1 MRGANSSSMAFTP
14 LCAPSRAATSA
25 ALGESPV
32 TARVACSLAALRVS
46 RNTLYMFLRPITAF
60 PPCGLARTTL
70 PARGSKLIIVSFKI
84 YYVKATGGF
93 QPEVPGVDL
102 QPQRDLRDIEEI
114 QELFEAGQETG
125 TLESSEVLDLLQE
138 VDLSTE
144 EIQQVYG
151 LLREHGV
158 EVVDAEF
165 LNDTLHHEEEDA
177 QLVEEVLEGDLRTR
191 YTGDAVQMYLD
202 EIGKTPLLTKAQEVY
217 LAKRV
222 ERGDK
227 KAKAHLTRANLRL
240 VVSIAKK
247 YASRGVSLL
256 DLIQEGNIGLMRA
269 VEKFNYR
276 KGFKF
281 STYATW
287 WIRQAVTRAIADK
300 GRTIRIPVHMV
311 EKANKYHRT
320 HRRMIQTLGREP
332 SEEEIAHELGVFVAE
347 IQRLQEISQR
357 SISLATPVG
366 DDDSS
371 ELGDFLEDAGSVT
384 PTDAVSESLLK
395 AHLREA
401 LDELPE
407 RERQIIE
414 LRFGMKD
421 DRPRTLE
428 EVGREFDITR
438 ERVRQIQMKTLNLL
452 REQLH

>member
-1 MRGANSSSMAFTP
+1 MAAENSMMLAERTDELLGRGRSQGFLITEEVASLVQEGDLS
-14 LCAPSRAATSA
+14 ATEVEEFYA
-25 ALGESPV
+25 ALE
-32 TARVACSLAALRVS
+32 
-46 RNTLYMFLRPITAF
+46 
-60 PPCGLARTTL
+60 
-70 PARGSKLIIVSFKI
+70 
-84 YYVKATGGF
+84 
-93 QPEVPGVDL
+93 E
-102 QPQRDLRDIEEI
+102 EEI
-114 QELFEAGQETG
+114 
-125 TLESSEVLDLLQE
+125 TLVSSEV
-138 VDLSTE
+138 
-144 EIQQVYG
+144 
-151 LLREHGV
+151 
-158 EVVDAEF
+158 AEAAKS
-165 LNDTLHHEEEDA
+165 NGKPAATTQTPEAPAA
-177 QLVEEVLEGDLRTR
+177 QIAHAVA
-191 YTGDAVQMYLD
+191 TGDSIRMYLA
-202 EIGKTPLLTKAQEVY
+202 EIGRVPLLTHADEIR
-217 LAKRV
+217 LANGIARGCKRSKDRLV
-222 ERGDK
+222 E
-227 KAKAHLTRANLRL
+227 ANLRL

-247 YASRGVSLL
+247 YRNRGVSFL
-256 DLIQEGNIGLMRA
+256 DLIQEGNLGLIRA
-269 VEKFNYR
+269 AEKFDPS

-287 WIRQAVTRAIADK
+287 WIRQAITRAIADK

-311 EKANKYHRT
+311 EKVNKYHRT
-320 HRRMIQTLGREP
+320 HRRMVQGLGREP
-332 SEEEIAHELGVFVAE
+332 SEEEIARELGVFVEE

-452 REQLH
+452 REQRRTQNLREYLR

>member
-1 MRGANSSSMAFTP
+1 MQERRQMATQNSTMLAERTDELLNRGRSQ
-14 LCAPSRAATSA
+14 
-25 ALGESPV
+25 
-32 TARVACSLAALRVS
+32 
-46 RNTLYMFLRPITAF
+46 
-60 PPCGLARTTL
+60 
-70 PARGSKLIIVSFKI
+70 
-84 YYVKATGGF
+84 GF
-93 QPEVPGVDL
+93 
-102 QPQRDLRDIEEI
+102 
-114 QELFEAGQETG
+114 
-125 TLESSEVLDLLQE
+125 
-138 VDLSTE
+138 LSTE
-144 EIQQVYG
+144 EVAN
-151 LLREHGV
+151 LL
-158 EVVDAEF
+158 
-165 LNDTLHHEEEDA
+165 
-177 QLVEEVLEGDLRTR
+177 QEGDLSAAEVEEFYAALEEDEITIVEDEAAGGSQATVAAAVVNVSEAPAVQIAHAVA
-191 YTGDAVQMYLD
+191 TGDSIRMYLA
-202 EIGKTPLLTKAQEVY
+202 EIGRVPLLTHADEIR
-217 LAKRV
+217 LAKGIARGCKRSKDRLV
-222 ERGDK
+222 E
-227 KAKAHLTRANLRL
+227 ANLRL

-247 YASRGVSLL
+247 YRNRGVSFL
-256 DLIQEGNIGLMRA
+256 DLIQEGNLGLIRA
-269 VEKFNYR
+269 AEKFDHS
-276 KGFKF
+276 KGYKF

-287 WIRQAVTRAIADK
+287 WIRQAITRAIADK

-311 EKANKYHRT
+311 EKVNKYHRT

-332 SEEEIAHELGVFVAE
+332 TEEEIARELGVFVAE

-452 REQLH
+452 REQRRTQNLREYLY

>member
-1 MRGANSSSMAFTP
+1 MATQNSMMLAERTDELLNRGRSQ
-14 LCAPSRAATSA
+14 
-25 ALGESPV
+25 
-32 TARVACSLAALRVS
+32 
-46 RNTLYMFLRPITAF
+46 
-60 PPCGLARTTL
+60 
-70 PARGSKLIIVSFKI
+70 
-84 YYVKATGGF
+84 GF
-93 QPEVPGVDL
+93 
-102 QPQRDLRDIEEI
+102 
-114 QELFEAGQETG
+114 
-125 TLESSEVLDLLQE
+125 
-138 VDLSTE
+138 LSTE
-144 EIQQVYG
+144 EVAN
-151 LLREHGV
+151 LL
-158 EVVDAEF
+158 
-165 LNDTLHHEEEDA
+165 
-177 QLVEEVLEGDLRTR
+177 QEGDLSAAEIEEFYAALEEEEITLVDGEAAEAAGGQATVASVHVSQAPAVQIAHAVA
-191 YTGDAVQMYLD
+191 TGDSIRMYLA
-202 EIGKTPLLTKAQEVY
+202 EIGRVPLLTHADEIR
-217 LAKRV
+217 LANGIARGCKRSKDRLV
-222 ERGDK
+222 E
-227 KAKAHLTRANLRL
+227 ANLRL

-247 YASRGVSLL
+247 YRNRGVSFL
-256 DLIQEGNIGLMRA
+256 DLIQEGNLGLIRA
-269 VEKFNYR
+269 AEKFDPS

-287 WIRQAVTRAIADK
+287 WIRQAITRAIADK

-311 EKANKYHRT
+311 EKVNKYHRT

-332 SEEEIAHELGVFVAE
+332 SEEEIAHELGVFVEE

-452 REQLH
+452 REQRRTQNLREYLH

>member
-1 MRGANSSSMAFTP
+1 MLAERTDELLNRGRSQ
-14 LCAPSRAATSA
+14 
-25 ALGESPV
+25 
-32 TARVACSLAALRVS
+32 
-46 RNTLYMFLRPITAF
+46 
-60 PPCGLARTTL
+60 
-70 PARGSKLIIVSFKI
+70 
-84 YYVKATGGF
+84 GF
-93 QPEVPGVDL
+93 
-102 QPQRDLRDIEEI
+102 
-114 QELFEAGQETG
+114 
-125 TLESSEVLDLLQE
+125 
-138 VDLSTE
+138 LSTE
-144 EIQQVYG
+144 EVAN
-151 LLREHGV
+151 LL
-158 EVVDAEF
+158 
-165 LNDTLHHEEEDA
+165 
-177 QLVEEVLEGDLRTR
+177 QEGDLSAAEVEEFYAALEEDEITIVEGEAAGGSQATVAAAVVNVSEAPAAQIAHAVA
-191 YTGDAVQMYLD
+191 TGDSIRMYLA
-202 EIGKTPLLTKAQEVY
+202 EIGRVPLLTHADEIR
-217 LAKRV
+217 LAKGIARGCKRSKDRLV
-222 ERGDK
+222 E
-227 KAKAHLTRANLRL
+227 ANLRL

-247 YASRGVSLL
+247 YRNRGVSFL
-256 DLIQEGNIGLMRA
+256 DLIQEGNLGLIRA
-269 VEKFNYR
+269 AEKFDHS
-276 KGFKF
+276 KGYKF

-287 WIRQAVTRAIADK
+287 WIRQAITRAIADK

-311 EKANKYHRT
+311 EKVNKYHRT

-332 SEEEIAHELGVFVAE
+332 TEEEIARELGVFVAE

-452 REQLH
+452 REQRRTQNLREYLY